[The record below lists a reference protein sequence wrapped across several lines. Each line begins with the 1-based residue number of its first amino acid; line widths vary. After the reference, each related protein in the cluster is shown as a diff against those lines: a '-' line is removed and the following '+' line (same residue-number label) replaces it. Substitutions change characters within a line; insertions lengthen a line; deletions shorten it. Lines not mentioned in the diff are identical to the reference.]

1 MRAFRAS
8 VGLGTAPATGKLIS
22 QAGHPTAGLRSPLA
36 LPYQAH
42 LTAKFTGTGEAARS
56 GVGLLAAAARSR
68 TGRTPGGPGMSR
80 VPSEGEGWEAPT
92 LVPVVGDS
100 GAGCVTTHHRA
111 PTARLHTRGTSAGP
125 GLSPPVAAAVI
136 GALSELGGSSGR
148 YPHARPLR

>member
-68 TGRTPGGPGMSR
+68 TGGPPG
-80 VPSEGEGWEAPT
+80 APA
-92 LVPVVGDS
+92 LSWVPVCRRQATAAPPLVCVVGER
-100 GAGCVTTHHRA
+100 CT
-111 PTARLHTRGTSAGP
+111 L
-125 GLSPPVAAAVI
+125 
-136 GALSELGGSSGR
+136 
-148 YPHARPLR
+148 LRC